1 MKISATRI
9 KEKVRILIKK
19 CHHCGEVM
27 ETMVE
32 PQRCQ
37 SCNRSFLPLNY
48 FGKVHANNSQEFY
61 ELFSPCNELDEEDLI
76 KGIYALW

>member
-1 MKISATRI
+1 MKISANRT
-9 KEKVRILIKK
+9 KTKVKVLVKK

-27 ETMVE
+27 ETTVE

-37 SCNRSFLPLNY
+37 ACNRPFLPLNY
-48 FGKVHANNSQEFY
+48 FGKVHAKNSTEFY
-61 ELFSPCNELDEEDLI
+61 ELFSACDELDEEDLI